1 MNAFG
6 AKVYTF
12 EPFLP
17 ESVFEEHHVIRA
29 KTKDEIFETCDII
42 ILNIPLME
50 SSFHIID
57 ADAISKI
64 KDGVLIINMGR
75 GPLVDETALIDGLK
89 SGKIRAAALD
99 VFEKEPL
106 PANLSLIHI

>member
-1 MNAFG
+1 MNL
-6 AKVYTF
+6 
-12 EPFLP
+12 FLP

-64 KDGVLIINMGR
+64 KDGVIIINM
-75 GPLVDETALIDGLK
+75 
-89 SGKIRAAALD
+89 AAARWWTR
-99 VFEKEPL
+99 L
-106 PANLSLIHI
+106 P